1 MPHSASP
8 GPHAARFLGVL
19 LLLLTTGVAR
29 VATAVVDDGSDYLRS
44 GSLTWRP
51 IPGTPR
57 GIAFD
62 LTVGMRR
69 SAIPN
74 PDAPDLPVVGSLVD
88 EADVL
93 DYGDGDCDDIIY
105 EVTAMDAGEDW
116 ILGRALTPLAP
127 PRTGAIDNEDEPND
141 ALASANAIGLGGD
154 VRGRIGPAGD
164 VDFFQFS
171 GTAGTRLVI
180 DTRLTGLEDSVLT
193 LLAADGTEIAT
204 NDDVGDSECRR
215 SHLDVVLPSDG
226 TFFIR
231 VKAYDETDSG
241 TYVLALRTAASDA
254 PAVVPAFHVYPRPG
268 DYTAALG
275 SCCRIDL
282 CEAVSAHV
290 DNPEGDYQLET
301 EVNVGSGNRPPVTG
315 LPAAVDCPVE
325 GVCVIPLPAVDPDG
339 DPLHF
344 RFASDD
350 ESGMDDQPAPP
361 YCPHAPVIDAA
372 AQQLVWDTTG
382 CTLAS
387 DVCATNRRMTLYS
400 TQVMIEDGTSHVPL
414 DFMIR
419 LVPTAPGNRP
429 PAFVGSAPPC
439 GRTLAARVDGALSF
453 SVEATDPDGERLNL
467 LTTGAPRGATV
478 AAMVP
483 DAPGQAAAGFT
494 WIPTLADIGYHQVLF
509 TATDPSGVQAFC
521 PVTLDVRGEICGN
534 GRDDDGDGRVDC
546 ADEACASD
554 PACRAREILAE
565 DCGNCRDD
573 DGDGLVDHEDP
584 RCCAVE
590 VPLEPRHAV
599 FERSEG
605 PATHARLKVR
615 LGAEFL
621 SANRRPRRL
630 ALQLRDGSGEVLCAT
645 LGHGKQRLGKEWY
658 RFKDR
663 SGRGVAGHLVVN
675 PDDTVEISFAGHRI
689 LPSPGFPHE
698 VTSTL
703 AIGGRCARATIGL
716 HRKRGTHLLEFP

>member
-1 MPHSASP
+1 MPHSAP
-8 GPHAARFLGVL
+8 PRHPAVRLLGVL
-19 LLLLTTGVAR
+19 LLLLAADGAR
-29 VATAVVDDGSDYLRS
+29 VATAVAPDDGADYLRS
-44 GSLTWRP
+44 GTLSWRP
-51 IPGTPR
+51 SPGIPR
-57 GIAFD
+57 GISFD

-74 PDAPDLPVVGSLVD
+74 PDAPELPVVGSLVD
-88 EADVL
+88 ELDVF

-105 EVTAMDAGEDW
+105 EVTAMDAVEDW

-141 ALASANAIGLGGD
+141 ALATANPITLGSD

-180 DTRLTGLEDSVLT
+180 DTRLTGLEDSVVT
-193 LLAADGTEIAT
+193 LLDADGTEIVT

-215 SHLDVVLPSDG
+215 SHLDVVLPTDG

-231 VKAYDETDSG
+231 VKAYDAADSG
-241 TYVLALRTAASDA
+241 TYLLALRTAALDA
-254 PAVVPAFHVYPRPG
+254 PAVVPASHVYSRPG
-268 DYTAALG
+268 DYIAALG
-275 SCCRIDL
+275 SCCRIDQ
-282 CEAVSAHV
+282 CEATSAHI

-301 EVNVGSGNRPPVTG
+301 EVNVGAGNRSPVTA
-315 LPAAVDCPVE
+315 LPPAVDCPIE
-325 GVCVIPLPAVDPDG
+325 GVCVVPLPAVDPDG
-339 DPLHF
+339 DPLHL

-350 ESGMDDQPAPP
+350 ESGLDDQPAPP
-361 YCPHAPVIDAA
+361 YCAHAPVIDAA
-372 AQQLVWDTTG
+372 AQQLVWDTSG

-387 DVCATNRRMTLYS
+387 DVCTTNRRMTLYS
-400 TQVMIEDGTSHVPL
+400 TQVMIEDGMSHVPL

-419 LVPTAPGNRP
+419 LVPATPGNRP
-429 PAFVGSAPPC
+429 PAFVGDSAC
-439 GRTLAARVDGALSF
+439 GRTLAARVEGAVSF
-453 SVEATDPDGERLNL
+453 SVEAADPDGERVSL

-478 AAMVP
+478 SALVP
-483 DAPGQAAAGFT
+483 DAPGQAAAGFV
-494 WIPTLADIGYHQVLF
+494 WLPTVADIGYHLVLF
-509 TATDPSGVQAFC
+509 TASDPSGVQAFC

-546 ADEACASD
+546 ADEACATD
-554 PACRAREILAE
+554 PSCRAREVLAE

-605 PATHARLKVR
+605 PTTHARLKVH

-621 SANRRPRRL
+621 PANRRPRRL
-630 ALQLRDGSGEVLCAT
+630 ALQLRDGDGEVLCAT
-645 LGHGKQRLGKEWY
+645 VGHGKRRAGRDWY

-663 SGRGVAGHLVVN
+663 NGRGVSGHLVVN
-675 PDDTVEISFAGHRI
+675 PDDTIEIAFVGHQI
-689 LPSPGFPHE
+689 LPAPGFPHE

-703 AIGGRCARATIGL
+703 SIGGRCARATIGL
-716 HRKRGTHLLEFP
+716 HRKRGTHVLQFP